1 VTVRWPP
8 APAWD
13 GGAPWDEVWFLELH
27 LDDHTSLWLRYT
39 LLAKPDGVRRGVWAI
54 WSHRGETVADTAW
67 SLDAA
72 RAPEA
77 PPALHV
83 SAGGALTPHR
93 ATGQLGRFSWDL
105 ALDPG
110 GVARP
115 PGHAH
120 VPPLLTRLGLGRT
133 YESAAADLRAE
144 GWVTVD
150 GVTHPVRA
158 RGVLGH
164 IFGRRNRTQSW
175 AWAHAHGFRDA
186 PSTVLE
192 GISARLGHPSAPP
205 LTSLRL
211 AWPGGALAFSSLRDL
226 IRTTSRFDGTSGQRW
241 TFSARSAH
249 GSLEGEARLG
259 PTVALLQY
267 EDESGRP
274 IWCRNAADSA
284 IAVDV
289 RLRGGP
295 PRHLQSVHAAFEL
308 ATRARPE
315 GEVVAP

>member
-1 VTVRWPP
+1 MSVRWPP
-8 APAWD
+8 APAWE

-27 LDDHTSLWLRYT
+27 LDAHTSLWLRYT
-39 LLAKPDGVRRGVWAI
+39 LLARPDGARRRVWAI
-54 WSHRGETVADTAW
+54 WSHRGAVIADTLLHAE
-67 SLDAA
+67 AA
-72 RAPEA
+72 LTRE
-77 PPALHV
+77 PPSALHQ
-83 SAGGALTPHR
+83 SPGGSLTPQR
-93 ATGQLGRFSWDL
+93 ATGRLGRFAWDL

-110 GVARP
+110 GPDRP

-120 VPPLLTRLGLGRT
+120 VPAMLTRLGLGRT

-150 GVTHPVRA
+150 GATHAVRA

-164 IFGRRNRTQSW
+164 IFGRRNRTQAW
-175 AWAHAHGFRDA
+175 AWAHAHGFHGA

-211 AWPGGALAFSSLRDL
+211 AWPGGALAFSGLRDVV
-226 IRTTSRFDGTSGQRW
+226 RTRSQFDATGGQRW
-241 TFSARSAH
+241 TFAAH
-249 GSLEGEARLG
+249 HAGGSLEGEARLG

-267 EDESGRP
+267 EDEAGRP
-274 IWCRNAADSA
+274 LWCRNAADSS
-284 IAVDV
+284 VSLDV

-295 PRHLQSVHAAFEL
+295 ARHLRSVSAVFEL
-308 ATRARPE
+308 ATRTRPE
-315 GEVVAP
+315 GAVVAP